1 MSKPSIPN
9 SLPKTA
15 KTARKAVVKAGAKAQ
30 KAAGR
35 ATRQATR
42 TPARPRAA
50 HLGPERRRPMIL
62 DAAFSVFLEK
72 GYEGASMEAIAR
84 RAGVSK
90 PVVYSSFAGKD
101 ALFGELLRR
110 EEERI
115 LGSIAQA
122 LPTELDE
129 DDLEPAIADA
139 LCAFLDAVVEA
150 PESFKV
156 VFLGAG
162 GSDAN
167 ITRRVQRGRE
177 RQIDQISTLAT
188 RWIERQG
195 IPNAETQGRVHGYLF
210 VGMAENAARAL
221 ISEPDRFTPRQWAQ
235 QIASMILSSYH
246 ASVPGGASPAPA
258 GEGSP
263 AD

>member
-1 MSKPSIPN
+1 MSKPTIPN
-9 SLPKTA
+9 PLP
-15 KTARKAVVKAGAKAQ
+15 KTARKAVAKAG

-35 ATRQATR
+35 ATRTGSRGQ
-42 TPARPRAA
+42 ARPRAA

-72 GYEGASMEAIAR
+72 GYEGASMEEIAR

-101 ALFGELLRR
+101 ALFGELLHR

-115 LGSIAQA
+115 LESIAA
-122 LPTELDE
+122 AVPAELDE
-129 DDLEPAIADA
+129 DDLEPLITEA
-139 LCAFLDAVVEA
+139 LCAFLEAVVES

-162 GSDAN
+162 GADAN

-177 RQIDQISTLAT
+177 RQIDQISALAT
-188 RWIERQG
+188 GWIERQG
-195 IPNAETQGRVHGYLF
+195 IPNAEDQGRLHGYLF

-221 ISEPDRFTPRQWAQ
+221 VAEPDRWTTRQLAVQ
-235 QIASMILSSYH
+235 VAHMIMSSYRGL
-246 ASVPGGASPAPA
+246 ATAPA
-258 GEGSP
+258 KGTEAG
-263 AD
+263 

>member
-1 MSKPSIPN
+1 MSKPSIPA
-9 SLPKTA
+9 SLPKSA
-15 KTARKAVVKAGAKAQ
+15 KTARKAVVKAGAKAG

-35 ATRQATR
+35 ATRQSSR
-42 TPARPRAA
+42 SQARPRAA

-62 DAAFSVFLEK
+62 DAAFGVFLEK
-72 GYEGASMEAIAR
+72 GYEGASMEEIAR

-115 LGSIAQA
+115 LKAIGDA

-129 DDLEPAIADA
+129 DDLEPLICEA
-139 LCAFLDAVVEA
+139 LCAFLTAVVES

-177 RQIDQISTLAT
+177 RQIDQIGALAA

-195 IPNAETQGRVHGYLF
+195 IPNAESQGRLHGYLF

-221 ISEPDRFTPRQWAQ
+221 VAEPDRWTPRFLAVQVAT
-235 QIASMILSSYH
+235 MIMSSYRDY
-246 ASVPGGASPAPA
+246 APQA
-258 GEGSP
+258 ER
-263 AD
+263 A

>member
-1 MSKPSIPN
+1 MSKPSVTT
-9 SLPKTA
+9 SLPTA
-15 KTARKAVVKAGAKAQ
+15 KSARKAVVKAGAKAGE
-30 KAAGR
+30 AASR
-35 ATRQATR
+35 ATRQARATK
-42 TPARPRAA
+42 ARPRAA

-62 DAAFSVFLEK
+62 DAAFGVFLEK
-72 GYEGASMEAIAR
+72 GYEGASMEEIAR

-115 LGSIAQA
+115 LQAIAA
-122 LPTELDE
+122 AVPAELDE
-129 DDLEPAIADA
+129 DDLEPLIARA
-139 LCAFLDAVVEA
+139 LTAFLEAVVES
-150 PESFKV
+150 PESFQV

-162 GSDAN
+162 GADAA

-177 RQIDQISTLAT
+177 NQIDTISQLAQ
-188 RWIERQG
+188 RWIDRQG
-195 IPNAETQGRVHGYLF
+195 LPNAEDQGRLHGYLF

-221 ISEPDRFTPRQWAQ
+221 VAEPDRWTPSVLAD
-235 QIASMILSSYH
+235 QIARMIMSDARL
-246 ASVPGGASPAPA
+246 ALGKGVA
-258 GEGSP
+258 

>member
-1 MSKPSIPN
+1 MTKPSVSS

-15 KTARKAVVKAGAKAQ
+15 ENARKAVVKAGAKAG
-30 KAAGR
+30 KAATR
-35 ATRQATR
+35 ATRGGSRSQ
-42 TPARPRAA
+42 ARPRAA

-62 DAAFSVFLEK
+62 DAAFGVFLEK
-72 GYEGASMEAIAR
+72 GYEGASMEEIAR

-115 LGSIAQA
+115 LQAIAA
-122 LPTELDE
+122 AVPSELDE
-129 DDLEPAIADA
+129 EDLAPAITEA
-139 LCAFLDAVVEA
+139 LCAFLEAVVA
-150 PESFKV
+150 SPESFKV

-177 RQIDQISTLAT
+177 RQIDQISALAT
-188 RWIERQG
+188 GLIERAG
-195 IPNAETQGRVHGYLF
+195 IPDAEHQGRLHGYLF

-221 ISEPDRFTPRQWAQ
+221 VSEPDRFEPRMLAE
-235 QIASMILSSYH
+235 QIARMILIDYRP
-246 ASVPGGASPAPA
+246 ASAAGARPT
-258 GEGSP
+258 G
-263 AD
+263 D

>member
-1 MSKPSIPN
+1 MTKPSIPA
-9 SLPKTA
+9 SLPKSA
-15 KTARKAVVKAGAKAQ
+15 KTAREAVVKAGAKAG

-35 ATRQATR
+35 ATRQSSR
-42 TPARPRAA
+42 SQARPRAA

-62 DAAFSVFLEK
+62 DAAFGVFLEK
-72 GYEGASMEAIAR
+72 GYEGASMEEIAR

-101 ALFGELLRR
+101 ALFGELLHR

-115 LGSIAQA
+115 LRAIAA
-122 LPTELDE
+122 SVPAELDE
-129 DDLEPAIADA
+129 DDLEPLITEA
-139 LCAFLDAVVEA
+139 LCAFLTAVVES

-177 RQIDQISTLAT
+177 RQIDQIAALAT
-188 RWIERQG
+188 AWIERQG
-195 IPNAETQGRVHGYLF
+195 IPNAESQGRLHGYLF

-221 ISEPDRFTPRQWAQ
+221 VAEPDRWTPRFLAVQVAT
-235 QIASMILSSYH
+235 MIMSGYRDY
-246 ASVPGGASPAPA
+246 APQT
-258 GEGSP
+258 
-263 AD
+263 

>member
-1 MSKPSIPN
+1 MPQSPGPRLKMTKPSIST
-9 SLPKTA
+9 SLPKSA
-15 KTARKAVVKAGAKAQ
+15 KTARKAVVKAGAKAG

-35 ATRQATR
+35 ATRPSGRGQ
-42 TPARPRAA
+42 PRPRAA

-62 DAAFSVFLEK
+62 DAAFGVFLEK
-72 GYEGASMEAIAR
+72 GYEGASMEEIAR

-115 LGSIAQA
+115 LQA
-122 LPTELDE
+122 ISAAVPTELDE
-129 DDLEPAIADA
+129 DDLEPAITEA
-139 LCAFLDAVVEA
+139 LCAFLEAVVA
-150 PESFKV
+150 SPESFKV

-167 ITRRVQRGRE
+167 ITRRVQRGRQ
-177 RQIDQISTLAT
+177 RQIDQISTLAEG
-188 RWIERQG
+188 WIARQG
-195 IPNAETQGRVHGYLF
+195 IPDAERQGRLHGFLL

-221 ISEPDRFTPRQWAQ
+221 IQEPGRFPPRMLAE
-235 QIASMILSSYH
+235 QISRMILSAYDPSS
-246 ASVPGGASPAPA
+246 AR
-258 GEGSP
+258 GS
-263 AD
+263 A

>member
-1 MSKPSIPN
+1 MSKPSIPS

-15 KTARKAVVKAGAKAQ
+15 KSARKAVVKAGAKAQ

-42 TPARPRAA
+42 TPSRPRAA

-115 LGSIAQA
+115 LGSIAKA

-139 LCAFLDAVVEA
+139 LCAFLEAVVEA

-177 RQIDQISTLAT
+177 RQIDQISALAT

-195 IPNAETQGRVHGYLF
+195 IPNAETQGRIHGYLF

-221 ISEPDRFTPRQWAQ
+221 ISEPERFTPRQWAV

-246 ASVPGGASPAPA
+246 ASVPGGTTAAADAPA
-258 GEGSP
+258 VDQ
-263 AD
+263 A

>member
-1 MSKPSIPN
+1 MSKPSIPA

-15 KTARKAVVKAGAKAQ
+15 KTARKAVVKAGAKAG

-35 ATRQATR
+35 ATRQASSR
-42 TPARPRAA
+42 TQARPRAA

-62 DAAFSVFLEK
+62 DAAFGVFLEK
-72 GYEGASMEAIAR
+72 GYEGASMEEIAR

-110 EEERI
+110 EEQRI
-115 LGSIAQA
+115 LEAIAVA

-129 DDLEPAIADA
+129 DDLEPAITEA
-139 LCAFLDAVVEA
+139 LCAFFEAVVES

-177 RQIDQISTLAT
+177 RQIDQISALAT

-195 IPNAETQGRVHGYLF
+195 IPQAEEQGRLHGYLF

-221 ISEPDRFTPRQWAQ
+221 ISEPDRFTPRQYAV
-235 QIASMILSSYH
+235 QIARMILSSYH
-246 ASVPGGASPAPA
+246 PVKPAA
-258 GEGSP
+258 E
-263 AD
+263 AA